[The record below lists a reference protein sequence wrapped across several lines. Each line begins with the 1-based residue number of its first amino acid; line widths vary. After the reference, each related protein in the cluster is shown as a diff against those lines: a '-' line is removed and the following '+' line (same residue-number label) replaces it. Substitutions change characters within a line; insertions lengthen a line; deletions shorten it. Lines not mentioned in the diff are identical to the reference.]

1 MALVLTESGN
11 ADERGE
17 MFRVVGTGG
26 FLSREIRGRRVIA
39 DGKRNGMGTITKGL
53 VPSKKGRTEKVWS
66 RKLKW
71 DTVVTSEISQSKK
84 GRGIKS
90 SVMCSFRLGYLG
102 ASAHHADETFEMW
115 KVCLKSFSG
124 D

>member
-1 MALVLTESGN
+1 MLTESGN

-84 GRGIKS
+84 GRGNQVVSNVILS
-90 SVMCSFRLGYLG
+90 SGMSG
-102 ASAHHADETFEMW
+102 S
-115 KVCLKSFSG
+115 VCTSC
-124 D
+124 